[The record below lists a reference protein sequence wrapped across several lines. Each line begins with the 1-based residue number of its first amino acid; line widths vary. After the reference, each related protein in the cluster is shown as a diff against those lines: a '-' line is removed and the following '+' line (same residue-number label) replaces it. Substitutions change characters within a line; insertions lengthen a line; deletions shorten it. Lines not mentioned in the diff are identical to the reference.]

1 MRPIRKS
8 PNLGRHIGCTPT
20 EVGLSRDGPWDTPN
34 CQVRGGFRLQRL
46 KREFGFY
53 PQQLRID
60 AGPVR
65 IQGLP
70 GLERLVKPVLECDSV
85 EGCWIYAPRARI
97 DQIPGGIR
105 ELPYHARVFGLP
117 STHVI
122 EHASATGPE
131 HLEFHLWALSLF
143 LGVRLT
149 GTEAGFL
156 DSTPIKPGVL
166 VDFRIG
172 ASITQAVGL
181 AERFWKT
188 NLSEPGIAKRFGAA
202 VHALFLGQNPQDL
215 QFENFLYLYLALDA
229 CYKLS
234 QELLGAPGRNLRHGE
249 RIEWMCQQFGIP
261 VPQWADPKAKGGV
274 EVAGMRNDTI
284 HEALFMGAPLGFE
297 LQTDGNL
304 TTEMAALGCRLLVA
318 LVGGRAS
325 VYVRSPVDT
334 AQIWGLDLR

>member
-1 MRPIRKS
+1 M
-8 PNLGRHIGCTPT
+8 
-20 EVGLSRDGPWDTPN
+20 
-34 CQVRGGFRLQRL
+34 QRL
-46 KREFGFY
+46 KQEFGFY
-53 PQQLRID
+53 PRQLRID

-70 GLERLVKPVLECDSV
+70 GLEQLVKPVLECDCV
-85 EGCWIYAPRARI
+85 EGHWIYAPRARR
-97 DQIPGGIR
+97 DEIPGGIR
-105 ELPYHARVFGLP
+105 ELPYPARVFCLP
-117 STHVI
+117 YAHVI
-122 EHASATGPE
+122 EHASATGVE

-149 GTEAGFL
+149 STEAGFL
-156 DSTPIKPGVL
+156 DSTPIKPGAL

-172 ASITQAVGL
+172 ASITEAVEL

-188 NLSEPGIAKRFGAA
+188 NLSEPCIAKRFGAA

-234 QELLGAPGRNLRHGE
+234 QELLGRPSGNVRHGK
-249 RIEWMCQQFGIP
+249 RVEWMCQQFGIP
-261 VPQWADPKAKGGV
+261 VPQWADLKDRAGV
-274 EVAGMRNDTI
+274 EVAGLRNDTI

-297 LQTDGNL
+297 LHTDGNL

-318 LVGGRAS
+318 LIGGGESA
-325 VYVRSPVDT
+325 YVRSPVDT
-334 AQIWGLDLR
+334 AQIGGLDLG